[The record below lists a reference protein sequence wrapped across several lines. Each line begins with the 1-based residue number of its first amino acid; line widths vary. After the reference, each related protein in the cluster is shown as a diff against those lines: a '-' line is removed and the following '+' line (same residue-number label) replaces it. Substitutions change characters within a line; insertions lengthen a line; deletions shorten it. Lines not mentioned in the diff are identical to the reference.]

1 MRIIQI
7 KTNCGDNPSTPEV
20 QQESQKL
27 RASLDYIGSL
37 RSDPVS
43 LKKKLFEADKENNI
57 QIEKN
62 IVSQGWQRKNSL
74 IAQNC
79 SSLL

>member
-43 LKKKLFEADKENNI
+43 LKKSYLKLIKRIIYKLKRTLFLKDGK
-57 QIEKN
+57 EKN
-62 IVSQGWQRKNSL
+62 SV